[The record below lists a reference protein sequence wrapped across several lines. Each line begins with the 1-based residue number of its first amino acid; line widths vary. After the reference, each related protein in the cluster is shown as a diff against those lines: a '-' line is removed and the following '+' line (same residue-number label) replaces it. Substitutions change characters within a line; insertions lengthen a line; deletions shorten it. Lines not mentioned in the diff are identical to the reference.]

1 MSSDFQH
8 LTDNSVIRVCTVMA
22 QNTRESPWLF
32 HFRSSETFVVVT
44 VTIAIFTDAF
54 IYGMHWLSEWAPV
67 KKMYTER
74 RYLSDLP
81 FFGYIADQSRLR
93 RLPFVFG
100 LIALAASTALFAFAT
115 SFPALVLARGLQ
127 GLSGAAVWVVGLAI
141 VSDGVPAERVG
152 AAMGYTTIGLTW
164 GFVLGP
170 MMGGYIYEHMGW
182 YGAFVVPTALIF
194 LDVVLRFL
202 MIETPSEYTTPLDEK
217 NEPSNIFFLEKP
229 HQSKPESHLHS
240 GDGVNSYDTFN
251 GDNIQRLGHTSL
263 CQDHDSEGA
272 PLLVSSRCADRGEK
286 KATIFSLLV
295 SPRMP
300 VAMLATVI
308 MATMFTALET
318 TLPLY
323 TMETFNW
330 GSSGAGLV
338 FLAVSLPT
346 FGGVYIGK
354 AIDKMGVRSVGT
366 SGFAMGC
373 LAWILMRFITS
384 NTPGT
389 VASLVILLLLMGS
402 SIAAIE
408 ITAMTEVSQV
418 IGDYEIENPGAFGD
432 KSPVAQGYAL
442 FNMSFAGGQLIGPL
456 VSGAIRVHAGWS
468 TMTLVLGVMCAVAA
482 IPFTLF
488 SGPPQKKKQPEIN
501 SSV

>member
-1 MSSDFQH
+1 
-8 LTDNSVIRVCTVMA
+8 MA
-22 QNTRESPWLF
+22 QNTREGPWF
-32 HFRSSETFVVVT
+32 FDFRSSETFVVVT

-54 IYGMHWLSEWAPV
+54 IYGMIVPIIPV
-67 KKMYTER
+67 ALVKRVGARQEDAQSLVSILLAVYGAT
-74 RYLSDLP
+74 LLIGSPL
-81 FFGYIADQSRLR
+81 FGYVADQSRLR
-93 RLPFVFG
+93 RLPFVVG

-141 VSDGVPAERVG
+141 VSDGVPPEHVG

-170 MMGGYIYEHMGW
+170 MMGGYIYDHMGW
-182 YGAFVVPTALIF
+182 YGAFVVPTALIV
-194 LDVVLRFL
+194 LDVILRFL
-202 MIETPSEYTTPLDEK
+202 MIELPK
-217 NEPSNIFFLEKP
+217 KP
-229 HQSKPESHLHS
+229 HQAKPETHSNLPHS
-240 GDGVNSYDTFN
+240 GDRVSSYDTLD
-251 GDNIQRLGHTSL
+251 GERIQSPNHNSL
-263 CQDHDSEGA
+263 CQDHDSENA
-272 PLLVSSRCADRGEK
+272 PLLSSSRCTDRGEK
-286 KATIFSLLV
+286 KATIFSLLA

-308 MATMFTALET
+308 MATMFVALET

-354 AIDKMGVRSVGT
+354 AIDRMGVRSVGT
-366 SGFAMGC
+366 IGFGLGC
-373 LAWILMRFITS
+373 LAWILMRFIAS

-389 VASLVILLLLMGS
+389 IASLVILLLLLGS

-432 KSPVAQGYAL
+432 KSPIAQGYAL

-456 VSGAIRVHAGWS
+456 VAGAIRVHAGWS
-468 TMTLVLGVMCAVAA
+468 TMTLVLGVMCAMAA
-482 IPFTLF
+482 IPFVLF
-488 SGPPQKKKQPEIN
+488 SGPPQKKKQAEVN
-501 SSV
+501 SRV

>member
-1 MSSDFQH
+1 
-8 LTDNSVIRVCTVMA
+8 MA
-22 QNTRESPWLF
+22 QNTSERPWLF
-32 HFRSSETFVVVT
+32 DLRSSGTFVVVT

-54 IYGMHWLSEWAPV
+54 IYGMIVPIIPV
-67 KKMYTER
+67 ALVKRVGARQEDAQSLVSILLAVYGAT
-74 RYLSDLP
+74 LLLGSPL
-81 FFGYIADQSRLR
+81 FGYIADQSRLR
-93 RLPFVFG
+93 SLPFVVG
-100 LIALAASTALFAFAT
+100 LVALAASTALFAFAT

-202 MIETPSEYTTPLDEK
+202 MIETPKKS
-217 NEPSNIFFLEKP
+217 
-229 HQSKPESHLHS
+229 HQDKPESHLDAPHS
-240 GDGVNSYDTFN
+240 RDEVSSYDTFN
-251 GDNIQRLGHTSL
+251 GERIQNPGQGQTSL
-263 CQDHDSEGA
+263 CQDYDNEGA
-272 PLLVSSRCADRGEK
+272 PLLVSSRCADRGER

-330 GSSGAGLV
+330 GSSGAGMV

-354 AIDKMGVRSVGT
+354 AINRMGVRSVGT
-366 SGFAMGC
+366 IGFGMGC

-389 VASLVILLLLMGS
+389 VASLVMLLLLMGS

-442 FNMSFAGGQLIGPL
+442 FNTSFAGGQLIGPL
-456 VSGAIRVHAGWS
+456 VSGAIRVRAGWS

-482 IPFTLF
+482 IPFMLF
-488 SGPPQKKKQPEIN
+488 SGPPQKNLKKQPDIN